1 MKPRLPAV
9 AMLTLVLV
17 GGLVAPVSAKPP
29 ARGCPAAFTGPLTV
43 AQVLV
48 AFPPPPDLPDPEGA
62 ILSYDSNGD
71 ATVCVLPLPNGPIN
85 IIDNVA
91 R

>member
-1 MKPRLPAV
+1 MKPRFPAV

-17 GGLVAPVSAKPP
+17 GGLVAPVSAKAP

-48 AFPPPPDLPDPEGA
+48 AFPPPPEVPDPEGA
-62 ILSYDSNGD
+62 IASYDSNGD
-71 ATVCVLPLPNGPIN
+71 GTVCVLPLPNGPIN